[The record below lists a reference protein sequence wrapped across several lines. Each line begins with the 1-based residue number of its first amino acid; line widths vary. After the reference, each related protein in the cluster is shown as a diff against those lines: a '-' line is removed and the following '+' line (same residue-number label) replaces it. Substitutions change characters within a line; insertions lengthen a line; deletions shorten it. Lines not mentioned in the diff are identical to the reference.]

1 MSIKRWTDKDVVCI
15 YNGILAIKKNEM
27 PFVALWI
34 ELEIIILNEV
44 NQTKKD
50 KYCISLM
57 WILKNDTNEL
67 IYRTEI
73 DSENKFMFT

>member
-1 MSIKRWTDKDVVCI
+1 
-15 YNGILAIKKNEM
+15 M

-67 IYRTEI
+67 IYRTET